1 MHWPCAEI
9 KNKTNKK
16 KELEMKKYIAL
27 HTYKTTP
34 EQTWKLL
41 GEVANDLAL
50 AMDEGKTPARCL
62 KTWNPFP
69 HGRRDLAFCL
79 WEAEKP
85 EDIIT
90 TLGALM
96 NHITADLLPV
106 DEIDWAELTLAAR
119 AEAAKVAA

>member
-1 MHWPCAEI
+1 M
-9 KNKTNKK
+9 N
-16 KELEMKKYIAL
+16 KYIAL

-34 EQTWKLL
+34 EATWKLL
-41 GEVANDLAL
+41 GEVANDLAI

-69 HGRRDLAFCL
+69 HGRRDYAFCL

-96 NHITADLLPV
+96 DHVTADLLVV
-106 DEIDWAELTLAAR
+106 DEIDWADLTVAAR
-119 AEAAKVAA
+119 ASAAKATAER

>member
-1 MHWPCAEI
+1 MS
-9 KNKTNKK
+9 
-16 KELEMKKYIAL
+16 KYIAL

-41 GEVANDLAL
+41 DEVANDLAI

-62 KTWNPFP
+62 YSWNPSL
-69 HGRRDLAFCL
+69 HGRRDYAFCL

-90 TLGALM
+90 TLGVF
-96 NHITADLLPV
+96 TDQFTTDLFEV
-106 DEIDWAELTLAAR
+106 DEIDWAAVTVVAR
-119 AEAAKVAA
+119 AAAAKASMEA